1 MLSAAFAV
9 LKTAE
14 ERDIVNEL
22 YTGYSRRFYAIAFQK
37 LNNSTEAEDA
47 IQEAFLR
54 IASKPDGLLNCAP
67 EKRVSY
73 VDVVIRNVA
82 VEMFRKR
89 TAHETVELDEEMP
102 DSSCSVEDI
111 ALGRISEADLI
122 DFIMT
127 IPQAKREALLLRA
140 YAHLSNS
147 EIAEALDITEAAAR
161 KRISDAMKLIKDH
174 VKGACYD

>member
-1 MLSAAFAV
+1 MISSALAV
-9 LKTAE
+9 LNTAE
-14 ERDIVNEL
+14 ERNIVSAL
-22 YTGYSRRFYAIAFQK
+22 YTNNSRRFFAIAFQK

-47 IQEAFLR
+47 IQEAFMR
-54 IASKPDGLLNCAP
+54 IATKPDGLLKCTP

-89 TAHETVELDEEMP
+89 TSHEQVELDEEMP
-102 DSSCSVEDI
+102 DSACSVEDI
-111 ALGRISEADLI
+111 ALGKISEADLV

-127 IPQAKREALLLRA
+127 IPQAKREALQLRA
-140 YAHLSNS
+140 YAHLSNK
-147 EIAEALDITEAAAR
+147 EIAEALGITEAAAR